1 MVRGVNVLGVRGEV
15 GWLVAGGGVPGGG
28 TGGGWA
34 VALCSVRARKEGKKD
49 LGWEGQDAA
58 QQQKM
63 PVVVESLVLTR
74 WCVDACVVEFKC
86 RRRTFLLVKGVAVP
100 KEEWGQP
107 WTGQK

>member
-15 GWLVAGGGVPGGG
+15 GGVVAGGCVLGGR

-34 VALCSVRARKEGKKD
+34 VVLCSVRARREGKKD

-63 PVVVESLVLTR
+63 PAVVQSLVLTR
-74 WCVDACVVEFKC
+74 
-86 RRRTFLLVKGVAVP
+86 
-100 KEEWGQP
+100 
-107 WTGQK
+107 

>member
-15 GWLVAGGGVPGGG
+15 GWLVAGEGVPGGG

-63 PVVVESLVLTR
+63 PAVVQSLVLTR
-74 WCVDACVVEFKC
+74 WCVDACVIDMYIPTIVMISTYGAIPGLRYTEK
-86 RRRTFLLVKGVAVP
+86 L
-100 KEEWGQP
+100 
-107 WTGQK
+107 